1 MIDNSKQ
8 YTNQIKSK
16 Q

>member
-1 MIDNSKQ
+1 MDNNKQ
-8 YTNQIKSK
+8 YTDQIKSK

>member
-1 MIDNSKQ
+1 MFDNNKQ